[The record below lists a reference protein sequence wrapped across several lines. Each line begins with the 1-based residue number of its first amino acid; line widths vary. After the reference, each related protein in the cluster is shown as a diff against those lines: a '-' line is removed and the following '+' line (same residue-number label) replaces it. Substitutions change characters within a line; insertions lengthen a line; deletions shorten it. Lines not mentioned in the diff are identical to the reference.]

1 MLYHP
6 VLCPTDKDQ
15 VKKKRDAKKK
25 KILYLQPSAQQFKAR
40 NSVYLL
46 YWYESTYTDVAER
59 LLQTCNVIT
68 NCACDKDGEPLLHA
82 SGEATLLYW
91 YKRTCLLVQKYKY

>member
-1 MLYHP
+1 M
-6 VLCPTDKDQ
+6 
-15 VKKKRDAKKK
+15 
-25 KILYLQPSAQQFKAR
+25 
-40 NSVYLL
+40 L

-68 NCACDKDGEPLLHA
+68 NCACDKDGDPLLHA

-91 YKRTCLLVQKYKY
+91 YKKTCLLVQKYKY